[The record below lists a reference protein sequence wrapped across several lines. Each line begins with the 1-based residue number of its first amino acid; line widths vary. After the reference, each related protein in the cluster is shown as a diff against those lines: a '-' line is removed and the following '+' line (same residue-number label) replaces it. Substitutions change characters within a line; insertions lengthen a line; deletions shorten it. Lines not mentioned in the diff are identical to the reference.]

1 LIEELEGQI
10 VLTDTRCAASLT
22 VILFRDGAAA
32 AT

>member
-10 VLTDTRCAASLT
+10 VLTETRCAASLT
-22 VILFRDGAAA
+22 VILFGDGATA